1 MLKSCSKCGRI
12 HDKKF
17 ICQANRT
24 ARVKPD
30 SLANKFRNSQVWK
43 KKRRDILI
51 RDKGLCQLCI
61 RNLYE
66 TFGRAYN
73 HKLIE
78 VHHIEPINENFDL
91 RLEDHNLICLCT
103 YHHKRADR
111 GEIPRE
117 ELRRLIKHESKISRG
132 SWIMD

>member
-1 MLKSCSKCGRI
+1 MLKSCSRCGGIHERKFKCQVG
-12 HDKKF
+12 
-17 ICQANRT
+17 QV
-24 ARVKPD
+24 ARVKD
-30 SLANKFRNSQVWK
+30 HENLAVKFRNSQVWK
-43 KKRRDILI
+43 KKRKDILI

-78 VHHIEPINENFDL
+78 VHHIEPIKDNFDL
-91 RLEDHNLICLCT
+91 RLDDGNLISLCT

-117 ELRRLIKHESKISRG
+117 ELRRIINK
-132 SWIMD
+132 

>member
-1 MLKSCSKCGRI
+1 MLKSCSRCGGIHERKFKCQVG
-12 HDKKF
+12 
-17 ICQANRT
+17 NV
-24 ARVKPD
+24 ARVKD
-30 SLANKFRNSQVWK
+30 NTNLAVKFRNSQVWK
-43 KKRRDILI
+43 KKRKDILV

-61 RNLYE
+61 RNLYD
-66 TFGRAYN
+66 TFGRPYN

-91 RLEDHNLICLCT
+91 RLEDQNLICLCT

-117 ELRRLIKHESKISRG
+117 ELRRIVNES
-132 SWIMD
+132 

>member
-17 ICQANRT
+17 KCKGIGL
-24 ARVKPD
+24 ARVKTD
-30 SLANKFRNSQVWK
+30 TLANKFRNNRQWK
-43 KKRRDILI
+43 NKRNDIVI

-61 RNLYE
+61 RNL
-66 TFGRAYN
+66 FDPIGRIYN
-73 HKLIE
+73 HKIIE
-78 VHHIEPINENFDL
+78 VHHIVPINENYDL
-91 RLEDHNLICLCT
+91 RLDDSNLICLCT

-117 ELRRLIKHESKISRG
+117 LLRSIVNES
-132 SWIMD
+132 

>member
-17 ICQANRT
+17 ICQANKV

-30 SLANKFRNSQVWK
+30 SLANKFRKTRKWT
-43 KKRRDILI
+43 KKRNQILQ

-61 RNLYE
+61 RNLYD
-66 TFGRAYN
+66 TFGRPYN

-91 RLEDHNLICLCT
+91 RLEDVNLISLCT

-117 ELRRLIKHESKISRG
+117 ELRRIVSNES
-132 SWIMD
+132 

>member
-12 HDKKF
+12 HEKKF
-17 ICQANRT
+17 NCQANRT

-43 KKRRDILI
+43 KKRRTILQ

-78 VHHIEPINENFDL
+78 VHHIEPIVEAYEL
-91 RLEDHNLICLCT
+91 RLDEGNLIALCT
-103 YHHKRADR
+103 YHHKMADR
-111 GEIPRE
+111 GQISKE
-117 ELRRLIKHESKISRG
+117 ELKGMIK
-132 SWIMD
+132 D